1 MFPLAKHVTMP
12 FASIVSF
19 GAHSVLATPKNI
31 CSERKSWGN
40 WAARFATPN
49 RHSKNVQMTFNLI
62 ITQE

>member
-40 WAARFATPN
+40 
-49 RHSKNVQMTFNLI
+49 
-62 ITQE
+62 